1 MKSKSSWVLLLLL
14 LSGIV
19 LGGFI
24 GEMTAR
30 VPGLSWL
37 NFGESFGLNDPLVLN
52 LGILVITFGLSIRIT
67 MASIIGVI
75 VAILIYRFLEEDL
88 FSGKLLSA
96 GECTDDKKGISAAP
110 CTWRDRKG
118 GMSVWKRNVERR

>member
-1 MKSKSSWVLLLLL
+1 MKSKSSWALLLLL

-24 GEMTAR
+24 GEMTAK

-37 NFGESFGLNDPLVLN
+37 NFGESFGLNDPLILN

-75 VAILIYRFLEEDL
+75 IAILIYHFL
-88 FSGKLLSA
+88 SKTVSA
-96 GECTDDKKGISAAP
+96 GTSAVS

-118 GMSVWKRNVERR
+118 GMSVWKRKMERQ